1 MMLMGLKPNAGVVY
15 DDVQKCVDELINY
28 VGKDITFAMTLALG
42 KPARLINELYRRA
55 QEDPEIKLKI
65 ITALSLEKPR
75 GHSEIE
81 RRFLKPI
88 AERIFAG
95 VPDFDYIVDYR
106 EGRLPPNVEIYEF
119 FCKAGANLH
128 SPELQQNHLASNY
141 THVPRDAMD
150 FGANVLGVLLA
161 HREIDGKIMYSTACN
176 PDVTLEAMELIM
188 QKRANGEKVAII
200 GEVNKNMPFMY
211 GDAVIEGER
220 CDIILKG
227 PYYDYELFAPPKD
240 AVAFSDYAIGLH
252 ASTLVKDGGTI
263 QVGIGALGDAIVS
276 GLIMRNDHNDIYQ
289 EVIRKM
295 GIIDKY
301 AGLIKKLGGTEPL
314 EKGLYGSSEMF
325 IDAFMQMYKSRILKR
340 KVYDSI
346 PLMKLI
352 NAGELDDKN
361 IRPDI
366 IDKLLEMKAISPR
379 FTEEDFEFLTYFGI
393 LKKGLQ
399 FRDGFI
405 LDGETSYSADMNDE
419 KARLEIRKLLGKE
432 LLNGQV
438 ILGAFFIGPK
448 SFYKAL
454 NDMSEE
460 ERKLFG
466 MAGVDKVNQLYG
478 GEELRALQRKDAR
491 FINTGMVATL
501 LGSVASDQLEDGMV
515 VSGIGGQ
522 YNFASMA
529 HALPDARLI
538 ILIKSTKGSGK
549 TLKSNIRFSYGH
561 CSLPKHLRDIIVTE
575 YGIADIRGKPHKEV
589 VMEMI
594 KVADSRFQDQ
604 LLEQAKKAKLIPK
617 NYDIPPEYRN
627 NTPEKIAS
635 ILGPYQKQGYFKPYP
650 FGTDLTEDEIAL
662 GGSLKAL
669 KALSTGYPLK
679 MASGLFL
686 ELLRPVPRSAAKYL
700 KMMQLDRPKGLK
712 ERVMRKMV
720 VFALRN
726 NKRL

>member
-1 MMLMGLKPNAGVVY
+1 MMLMGLKPNAGAVY
-15 DDVQKCVDELINY
+15 DDVKKCVDELIEY

-42 KPARLINELYRRA
+42 KPARLVNELYRRA
-55 QEDPEIKLKI
+55 KEDPEIKLKI
-65 ITALSLEKPR
+65 VTALSLEKPR
-75 GHSEIE
+75 GHSELE

-88 AERIFAG
+88 ADRIFAG
-95 VPDFDYIVDYR
+95 VPDFDYIIDYR

-141 THVPRDAMD
+141 THVARDAMD
-150 FGANVLGVLLA
+150 FGTNVLGVLLA
-161 HREIDGKIMYSTACN
+161 HKEIDGKVMYSSACN
-176 PDVTLEAMELIM
+176 PDVTLEAMWRLQE
-188 QKRANGEKVAII
+188 KRANGEKVAII
-200 GEVNKNMPFMY
+200 GEANSNMPFMY
-211 GDAVIEGER
+211 GDAVIEAEK

-276 GLIMRNDHNDIYQ
+276 GLIMRNDHNDVYQ
-289 EVIRKM
+289 EVIKKM
-295 GIIDKY
+295 GITDKY
-301 AGLIKKLGGTEPL
+301 GGIIKKLGGTEPL
-314 EKGLYGSSEMF
+314 KKGLYGSSEMF
-325 IDAFMQMYKSRILKR
+325 IDAFMQMYKNGILKR
-340 KVYDSI
+340 RVYDSI

-352 NAGELDDKN
+352 NVGELDDKN
-361 IRPDI
+361 IRQDI

-379 FTEEDFEFLTYFGI
+379 LTEEDFHFLTYFGI
-393 LKKGLQ
+393 LKKGLKYA
-399 FRDGFI
+399 DGFI

-438 ILGAFFIGPK
+438 ILAAFFLGPK

-460 ERKLFG
+460 ERRLFG
-466 MAGVDKVNQLYG
+466 MSGVDKVNQLYG

-491 FINTGMVATL
+491 FINTGMIATL
-501 LGSVASDQLEDGMV
+501 LGSVASDQLEDGRV

-522 YNFASMA
+522 YNFVSMA

-561 CSLPKHLRDIIVTE
+561 CSVPKHLRDIIVTE
-575 YGIADIRGKPHKEV
+575 YGIADLRGKPDKEV
-589 VMEMI
+589 IMEML

-604 LLEQAKKAKLIPK
+604 LLKEAKKAGKIPK
-617 NYDIPPEYRN
+617 DYEIPPEYRN
-627 NTPEKIAS
+627 NTPEKIAA
-635 ILGPYQKQGYFKPYP
+635 ILGPYQQQGYFKPHP
-650 FGTDLTEDEIAL
+650 FGTDLTPDEIAL

-669 KALSTGYPLK
+669 KALSTGYPLR
-679 MASGLFL
+679 MARGLFL
-686 ELLRPVPRSAAKYL
+686 ELFRPIPKSAYRYL
-700 KMMQLDRPKGLK
+700 EMMDLSKPKNIK
-712 ERVMRKMV
+712 ERLLRKMV